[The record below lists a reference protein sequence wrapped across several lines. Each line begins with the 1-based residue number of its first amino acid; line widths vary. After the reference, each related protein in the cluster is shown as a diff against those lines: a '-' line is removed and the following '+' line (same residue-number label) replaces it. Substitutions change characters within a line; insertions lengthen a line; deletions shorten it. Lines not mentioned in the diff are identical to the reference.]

1 MSKSD
6 HQYLIEEA
14 LNAFWDVIVKRY
26 PEARTGDLSPLTTMR
41 LDEVARI
48 AVDEWICSN
57 VPKSKR

>member
-6 HQYLIEEA
+6 HQYVIEEA

-41 LDEVARI
+41 LDETARI

-57 VPKSKR
+57 VPKAER